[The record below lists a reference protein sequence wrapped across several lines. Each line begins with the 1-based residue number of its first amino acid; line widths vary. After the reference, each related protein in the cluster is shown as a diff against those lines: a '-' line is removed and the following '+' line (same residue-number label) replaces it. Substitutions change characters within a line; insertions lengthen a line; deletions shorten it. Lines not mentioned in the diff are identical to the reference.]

1 MVQSLNF
8 ACLNDAGGETKTN
21 TMQVHDKEHLLK
33 LLNGTLDGHTRSGVR
48 SKRYLEG
55 IKHVRD
61 LFDTTFDA
69 RVEAEAL
76 LEFCVSIICSIQPEE
91 PRLNRYLKD
100 IEQGILAAAYFL
112 YTAMH
117 PIEYVPAE

>member
-1 MVQSLNF
+1 MLP
-8 ACLNDAGGETKTN
+8 T
-21 TMQVHDKEHLLK
+21 HDKEYLLK
-33 LLNGTLDGHTRSGVR
+33 LINGTLDGHTRAGVR
-48 SKRYLEG
+48 STRYLEG

-61 LFDTTFDA
+61 LFDTTFDH
-69 RVEAEAL
+69 RVDPDEL

-100 IEQGILAAAYFL
+100 IEQGILSAAYFL

-117 PIEYVPAE
+117 PIEYVSATNE

>member
-1 MVQSLNF
+1 MVQFSNF
-8 ACLNDAGGETKTN
+8 SKNKKIKMLPT
-21 TMQVHDKEHLLK
+21 HDKEYLLK
-33 LLNGTLDGHTRSGVR
+33 LLNGTLDAHTQANTRG
-48 SKRYLEG
+48 KRYLEG

-69 RVEAEAL
+69 RVNVDEL

-91 PRLNRYLKD
+91 PRLNKFLKE
-100 IEQGILAAAYFL
+100 IEQGILAASYFL

-117 PIEYVPAE
+117 PIEYVPQTNE

>member
-1 MVQSLNF
+1 MLP
-8 ACLNDAGGETKTN
+8 T
-21 TMQVHDKEHLLK
+21 HDKEYLLK
-33 LLNGTLDGHTRSGVR
+33 LLSATLDGHTQTGVR
-48 SKRYLEG
+48 SPRYLEG

-61 LFDTTFDA
+61 LFDTTFEA
-69 RVEAEAL
+69 TVEAEEL
-76 LEFCVSIICSIQPEE
+76 LEFCVSIICSIQPDE

-117 PIEYVPAE
+117 PIEYVSVD